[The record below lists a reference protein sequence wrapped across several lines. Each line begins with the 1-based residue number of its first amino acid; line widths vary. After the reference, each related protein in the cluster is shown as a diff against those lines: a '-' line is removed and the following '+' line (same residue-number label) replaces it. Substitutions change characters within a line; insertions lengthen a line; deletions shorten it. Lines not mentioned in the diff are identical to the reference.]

1 MTTSTREPRM
11 STSQPPA
18 KFELPEVTNPEMVG
32 GRWVSRA
39 VSLSLGMFALLLG
52 GFALAASQIELKVTV
67 DGMGMLQPT
76 EIWSIRSGETGVV
89 RDVLVRMGDTVRAG
103 QPIAHLDTVQ
113 LASSLEQL
121 RARRRALEHDLRLAR
136 TAVPLDARAAQERRA
151 EADAELVRTRALLRQ
166 RLLEYG
172 FDPDIEEVR
181 RTHRM
186 GTHIA
191 IDQALASLMTA
202 EAAARNARIELDR
215 LGLKTIE
222 QGRQQEELAELDS
235 QIAAIEQRISH
246 LTLHA
251 PASGI
256 VLTDGLERLPGT
268 LVQEGQT
275 LLEISEGDDWRAAL
289 QVAERDV
296 ARISVG
302 DPAQVEL
309 TAFGRS
315 NSPEIRGTVLSVG
328 AEPAAGT
335 QAGNRMFPVLVG
347 LSREDLEAVGL
358 ERLRRGYTAQVRIVT
373 RDERMSTLIWEYL
386 LRRSEGIRDRN
397 EQGGEQG
404 AQPEPAPGPR

>member
-1 MTTSTREPRM
+1 MTTSTGGSRT
-11 STSQPPA
+11 STPDPPA
-18 KFELPEVTNPEMVG
+18 KFVLPEVTDPEMVA

-39 VSLSLGMFALLLG
+39 VSLSLGIFLLLLG

-121 RARRRALEHDLRLAR
+121 GARRRALEHDLQLAR

-172 FDPDIEEVR
+172 FDPDVDEVR

-202 EAAARNARIELDR
+202 EAAARNARIEVDR

-222 QGRQQEELAELDS
+222 QGRRQEELAEFDS

-251 PASGI
+251 PAAGI

-268 LVQEGQT
+268 LLQEGET
-275 LLEISEGDDWRAAL
+275 LLEISEGDDWRAAVL
-289 QVAERDV
+289 VAEGDV
-296 ARISVG
+296 ARIRVG

-309 TAFGRS
+309 KAFGRA
-315 NSPEIRGTVLSVG
+315 NSPEIRGNVLTVG
-328 AEPAAGT
+328 AEPAPGA
-335 QAGNRMFPVLVG
+335 QAGNRMFPVLVS

-358 ERLRRGYTAQVRIVT
+358 ERLRRGYTAEVRIVT
-373 RDERMSTLIWEYL
+373 RDERMITLIWEYL
-386 LRRSEGIRDRN
+386 LRRSEEVRDRSKQS
-397 EQGGEQG
+397 EEKG
-404 AQPEPAPGPR
+404 APADRAP